1 MDAAE
6 GNQDGLSAPFELL
19 VSELASDSIRTIAVI
34 PEAIAFSLPE
44 TFRRR
49 GGH

>member
-1 MDAAE
+1 MDAAQ
-6 GNQDGLSAPFELL
+6 GYHDSLSAPFWLL
-19 VSELASDSIRTIAVI
+19 VAELASDSIGTIAVI
-34 PEAIAFSLPE
+34 PEAVAFSLPE